1 MTLQATSTLQVD
13 VQNLSLRLLMVAR
26 EAVRQDPAM
35 GAMVFGLNSK
45 TCSLLATAD
54 MQQLDDLS
62 RMGVV
67 AFRPSFCDA
76 DLMTVR
82 AAN

>member
-1 MTLQATSTLQVD
+1 
-13 VQNLSLRLLMVAR
+13 
-26 EAVRQDPAM
+26 M

-67 AFRPSFCDA
+67 AFKPSFCDA